1 MKRQVTGPSLLPWL
15 LSMGL
20 LVGCGGISGN
30 TPTPTPD
37 AWETWD
43 QSYVSVTGRVVP
55 VERAELAFLQPGHVL
70 EVLVE
75 EGDRVAP
82 GELLARLDDAQLL
95 AAISQSEAGVA
106 QAEAQLAQ
114 LQAGARQEKIAVTR
128 AAVAEAREAVA
139 SAELGILSA
148 EDQVAIAEA
157 GLQAAEAQLA
167 QVVNGPL
174 PEEIEIARQQVELAK
189 AQRYAAQAQ
198 RDAMGGLRE
207 GAPNAYEL
215 GLFEAAEGNAFA
227 AENQVTIAEL
237 QYDLLKQGA
246 RPEQI
251 ASAKAQVAQ
260 AEASLGAARTAV
272 DVAKGQRDAAEA
284 RLAQAEAQLALMMAS
299 ATPEELALAEAGV
312 AEAQAALEQAQAA
325 LSQARLRSP
334 VRGTVAQV
342 DLRVGELAP
351 TGVPVISVGSLDA
364 FQIETTDMD
373 EIDAARVSVGD
384 EVELLFDALP
394 ELEVTGT
401 VTSVA
406 LKAGEGLGGTA
417 YQVVIALD
425 GPAEGL
431 RWGMT
436 ASVDIVVDD
445 GAE

>member
-1 MKRQVTGPSLLPWL
+1 MPRLLPWL
-15 LSMGL
+15 LSLGL
-20 LVGCGGISGN
+20 LGCAGLGGD
-30 TPTPTPD
+30 TPTPTAD
-37 AWETWD
+37 AWDMWD

-55 VERAELAFLQPGHVL
+55 VERAELAFLQPGRVL
-70 EVLVE
+70 DVLVQ
-75 EGDRVAP
+75 EGDQVEP
-82 GELLARLDDAQLL
+82 GQLLARLDDAQHL
-95 AAISQSEAGVA
+95 AAVAQAEAGVA

-114 LQAGARQEKIAVTR
+114 LQAGAREEQIAVTR
-128 AAVAEAREAVA
+128 AAVAQAREAVA
-139 SAELGILSA
+139 SAELGIASA

-198 RDAMGGLRE
+198 RDAMGGLRDAAS
-207 GAPNAYEL
+207 GSYEL
-215 GLFEAAEGNAFA
+215 GLYEAAEGNAFA

-237 QYDLLKQGA
+237 QYQLLKEGA

-251 ASAKAQVAQ
+251 AAAEARVAHAQ
-260 AEASLGAARTAV
+260 ASLEAARTAV

-284 RLAQAEAQLALMMAS
+284 GLAQAEAQLALVMAS
-299 ATPEELALAEAGV
+299 ATPEELALAQAGV
-312 AEAQAALEQAQAA
+312 AQAEAALEQAQAA
-325 LSQARLRSP
+325 LSQARLTSP
-334 VRGTVAQV
+334 IGGTVAHV
-342 DLRVGELAP
+342 DLRVGELAQ
-351 TGVPVISVGSLDA
+351 TGMPVISVGSLDA

-384 EVELLFDALP
+384 TAQLLFDALP

-401 VTSVA
+401 VRSVA
-406 LKAGEGLGGTA
+406 LKAGAGLGGTA
-417 YQVVIALD
+417 YQVIVALD